1 MAEGLMEIELES
13 QGDLEIIGRVVW
25 AGRNFDYAK
34 NSDSYSRH
42 FLSCIVIWGNGT
54 DSIDVVNNL
63 NARL

>member
-1 MAEGLMEIELES
+1 MPEGLMEIGLES
-13 QGDLEIIGRVVW
+13 QEDLEIIGRVVW
-25 AGRNFDYAK
+25 AGRNFDYA

-42 FLSCIVIWGNGT
+42 FLSYIVIWGNGT